1 MKLSLCTIVLS
12 SLLFFTHNSYAD
24 INIKK
29 CQPNNSSYIFFD
41 EIDSEKVEKLINYQL
56 HDQPEKRESS
66 VIKIFTNE
74 NADDRNYWIASFK
87 SDNQSEQYLFYQVDQ
102 DKIIKIDH
110 KQFQTLLPKIIAC
123 NLNKQVPLYSE
134 NFDAD

>member
-1 MKLSLCTIVLS
+1 MKLSQCAIVLS
-12 SLLFFTHNSYAD
+12 SLLFFTHNSYAE

-29 CQPNNSSYIFFD
+29 CEPNPSSYIFFD
-41 EIDSEKVEKLINYQL
+41 EIDSEKAEKLINYQL

-102 DKIIKIDH
+102 DKIIKIDD